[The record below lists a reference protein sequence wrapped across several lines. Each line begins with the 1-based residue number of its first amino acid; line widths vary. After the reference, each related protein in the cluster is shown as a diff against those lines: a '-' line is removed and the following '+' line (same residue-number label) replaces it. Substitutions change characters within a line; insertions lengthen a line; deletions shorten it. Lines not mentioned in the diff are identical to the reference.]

1 MQALSKEVSMLLGIA
16 LLVAGVLIA
25 IYPPLLSLVVAVILI
40 FAGIS
45 LILISYHY
53 KKMPKHIDNPFVDF
67 FFRF

>member
-1 MQALSKEVSMLLGIA
+1 MLLGIV
-16 LLVAGVLIA
+16 LLVAGILIA

-53 KKMPKHIDNPFVDF
+53 KKMSKHIDNPFVDF

>member
-1 MQALSKEVSMLLGIA
+1 MLLGIV

-25 IYPPLLSLVVAVILI
+25 IYPPFLSLVVAVILI

-53 KKMPKHIDNPFVDF
+53 KKMSKHIDNPFVDF